1 MSLKPNLLH
10 FLLPT
15 SRLPPDVNFLVSTST
30 TPVSIMAHKCFLAD
44 ASSVFDKMFFLTGT
58 ASAKQGVESVEVK
71 NVTVETFR
79 KFVEHI
85 YGKELVIEE
94 MFSVLSMLELLLLVY
109 QYDMVELRVKLI
121 GRIKSG

>member
-1 MSLKPNLLH
+1 M
-10 FLLPT
+10 
-15 SRLPPDVNFLVSTST
+15 
-30 TPVSIMAHKCFLAD
+30 
-44 ASSVFDKMFFLTGT
+44 
-58 ASAKQGVESVEVK
+58 K
-71 NVTVETFR
+71 NVTVATFR

-85 YGKELVIEE
+85 YGKELVIKE